1 MDNIVK
7 VKNEDKN
14 VDKIEDKIT
23 QSFHANLKQPGEQT
37 ELLLGLSGGLDSSVL
52 LFLLAKM
59 QVKFKFNLKAIHLHH
74 GLNSAADDWVKFCK
88 KKCES
93 LGIHFL
99 SEKIKINRDS
109 VLGLEGEARK
119 LRYEAIVK
127 KQKGI
132 VVLGHHQ
139 NDQAETL
146 LLQLFRGSGLK
157 GLSAMP
163 EFDSRRNFWRPML
176 NIKRHTL
183 EVYAKVHKIEYI
195 IDESNQD
202 EQFDRNFIRQKVL
215 PLIQSRYSAS
225 IETISRSAS
234 NIAEGHNLNNLIA
247 IDDSKIHMSVDG
259 AYLFIDSLKK
269 LPKLRVINLIRWWLS
284 LDNLL
289 MPSKKNMDELYRQLK
304 DIKKDSALNLKISKD
319 KSVRAYH
326 DKLFI
331 VNSDIKPSS
340 YNFNWSGEDELHL
353 PNNTKL
359 QFIKKNSG
367 GLSLSKLGV
376 KSLKIKSRAGGEKL
390 KPFPDQPSRSLK
402 YLFQNAD
409 IPLWERDQI
418 PLIFAKKQLVAIPNL
433 GIHHEY
439 QSSEGEIGYQI
450 NWLRE

>member
-1 MDNIVK
+1 VE
-7 VKNEDKN
+7 NEDKIQ
-14 VDKIEDKIT
+14 DKIN
-23 QSFHANLKQPGEQT
+23 QSFYANLKQPYEQS

-59 QVKFKFNLKAIHLHH
+59 QVKFSFNLKAIHVHH
-74 GLNSAADDWVKFCK
+74 GINSSADDWLKFCK

-93 LGIHFL
+93 LGVIFL

-109 VLGLEGEARK
+109 SLGLEGEARK
-119 LRYEAIVK
+119 LRYEAIK
-127 KQKGI
+127 KRQKGI

-146 LLQLFRGSGLK
+146 LLQLLRGSGLK
-157 GLSAMP
+157 GLSAMS
-163 EFDSRRNFWRPML
+163 EFDLKKNFWRPML
-176 NIKRHTL
+176 NIKRDTL
-183 EVYAKVHKIEYI
+183 EVYAKEHGIEYI
-195 IDESNQD
+195 EDESNQD

-215 PLIQSRYSAS
+215 PLIHSRYPAS
-225 IETISRSAS
+225 IETISRSAI

-247 IDDSKIHMSVDG
+247 IDDSKNHMSVDG
-259 AYLFIDSLKK
+259 TYLSIDGLKK
-269 LPKLRVINLIRWWLS
+269 LPKLRAINLIRWWLS
-284 LDNLL
+284 LGNLL

-304 DIKKDSALNLKISKD
+304 CIKKDSALNLKISKD
-319 KSVRAYH
+319 KSARAHH

-331 VNSDIKPSS
+331 VNSTIKPSTF
-340 YNFNWSGEDELHL
+340 NLNWSGEDELHL

-367 GLSLSKLGV
+367 GLCLSKLGV
-376 KSLKIKSRAGGEKL
+376 KSLKIKSRTGGEKL
-390 KPFPDQPSRSLK
+390 KPFSDQPSRSLK

-418 PLIFAKKQLVAIPNL
+418 PLIFAKKQLVAVPNL

-439 QSSEGEIGYQI
+439 RSSEGEIGYEI

>member
-1 MDNIVK
+1 VE
-7 VKNEDKN
+7 NEDK
-14 VDKIEDKIT
+14 IQDKIT
-23 QSFHANLKQPGEQT
+23 QSFHANLKQTGEQS

-52 LFLLAKM
+52 LFLLEKM
-59 QVKFKFNLKAIHLHH
+59 QFKFKFNLKAIHVHH
-74 GLNSAADDWVKFCK
+74 GLNSSADDWLKFCK
-88 KKCES
+88 KKCEA
-93 LGIHFL
+93 LGVNLL
-99 SEKIKINRDS
+99 SEKIKINSDS
-109 VLGLEGEARK
+109 ALGLEGEARK
-119 LRYEAIVK
+119 LRYKAIVK
-127 KQKGI
+127 RQKGI

-146 LLQLFRGSGLK
+146 LLQLLRGAGLK
-157 GLSAMP
+157 GLSSMS
-163 EFDSRRNFWRPML
+163 EFDLKRNFWRPML
-176 NIKRHTL
+176 NIKRHSL
-183 EVYAKVHKIEYI
+183 EVYAKEHGIEYI
-195 IDESNQD
+195 EDESNQD

-215 PLIQSRYSAS
+215 PLIQSRYPAS

-234 NIAEGHNLNNLIA
+234 NIAEGYNLNNLIA
-247 IDDSKIHMSVDG
+247 IDDSKNHMSVDG
-259 AYLFIDSLKK
+259 TYLSIDGLKK

-284 LDNLL
+284 LSNLL
-289 MPSKKNMDELYRQLK
+289 MPSKKNIDELYRQLMY
-304 DIKKDSALNLKISKD
+304 IKKDSALNLKISKD
-319 KSVRAYH
+319 KSVRAH
-326 DKLFI
+326 HEKLFI
-331 VNSDIKPSS
+331 VNSEIKPSM
-340 YNFNWSGEDELHL
+340 YNLKWSGEDELHL

-359 QFIKKNSG
+359 QFVRKNNG

-390 KPFPDQPSRSLK
+390 KPFKDQPSRSLK

>member
-1 MDNIVK
+1 LGNTVK
-7 VKNEDKN
+7 VENEDK
-14 VDKIEDKIT
+14 IQDKIT
-23 QSFHANLKQPGEQT
+23 QSFHANLKQTGEQS

-52 LFLLAKM
+52 LFLLEKM
-59 QVKFKFNLKAIHLHH
+59 QFKFKFNLKAIHVHH
-74 GLNSAADDWVKFCK
+74 GLNSSADDWLKFCK
-88 KKCES
+88 KKCEA
-93 LGIHFL
+93 LGVNLL
-99 SEKIKINRDS
+99 SEKIKINSDS
-109 VLGLEGEARK
+109 ALGLEGEARK
-119 LRYEAIVK
+119 LRYKAIVK
-127 KQKGI
+127 RQKGI

-146 LLQLFRGSGLK
+146 LLQLLRGAGLK
-157 GLSAMP
+157 GLSSMS
-163 EFDSRRNFWRPML
+163 EFDLKRNFWRPML
-176 NIKRHTL
+176 NIKRHSL
-183 EVYAKVHKIEYI
+183 EVYAKEHGIEYI
-195 IDESNQD
+195 EDESNQD

-215 PLIQSRYSAS
+215 PLIQSRYPAS

-234 NIAEGHNLNNLIA
+234 NIAEGYNLNNLIA
-247 IDDSKIHMSVDG
+247 IDDSKNHMSVDG
-259 AYLFIDSLKK
+259 TYLSIDGLKK

-284 LDNLL
+284 LSNLL
-289 MPSKKNMDELYRQLK
+289 MPSKKNIDELYRQLMY
-304 DIKKDSALNLKISKD
+304 IKKDSALNLKISKD
-319 KSVRAYH
+319 KSVRAH
-326 DKLFI
+326 HEKLFI
-331 VNSDIKPSS
+331 VNSEIKPSM
-340 YNFNWSGEDELHL
+340 YNLKWSGEDELHL

-359 QFIKKNSG
+359 QFVRKNNG

-390 KPFPDQPSRSLK
+390 KPFKDQPSRSLK

>member
-1 MDNIVK
+1 M
-7 VKNEDKN
+7 KNEDKIQ
-14 VDKIEDKIT
+14 DKIN
-23 QSFHANLKQPGEQT
+23 QSFLENLKYQGEQS
-37 ELLLGLSGGLDSSVL
+37 EILLGLSGGLDSSVL

-59 QVKFKFNLKAIHLHH
+59 QAKFSFNLKAIHVHH
-74 GLNSAADDWVKFCK
+74 GLNSSADDWLKFCR
-88 KKCES
+88 KKCKS
-93 LGIHFL
+93 LNIDFYN
-99 SEKIKINRDS
+99 EKLKINRDS
-109 VLGLEGEARK
+109 ALGLEGEARK

-127 KQKGI
+127 RQNGI

-146 LLQLFRGSGLK
+146 LLQLLRGSGLK
-157 GLSAMP
+157 GLSAMS
-163 EFDSRRNFWRPML
+163 EFDLKRNFWRPML

-183 EVYAKVHKIEYI
+183 EVYAKKYGIKYIE
-195 IDESNQD
+195 DESNQD

-215 PLIQSRYSAS
+215 PLIQSRYPAS

-234 NIAEGHNLNNLIA
+234 NIAEGYNLNNLIA
-247 IDDSKIHMSVDG
+247 IDDSKNHMSADG
-259 AYLFIDSLKK
+259 KYLSIDGLKK
-269 LPKLRVINLIRWWLS
+269 LPKLRAINLIRWWLS
-284 LDNLL
+284 LCNLL

-304 DIKKDSALNLKISKD
+304 FIKKDSALNLKISKD

-331 VNSDIKPSS
+331 VNSEIKPST
-340 YNFNWSGEDELHL
+340 YNLKWSGEDELHL

-359 QFIKKNSG
+359 QFIRKNSG

-376 KSLKIKSRAGGEKL
+376 KSLKIKSRSGGEKL

-409 IPLWERDQI
+409 IPLWERNQI
-418 PLIFAKKQLVAIPNL
+418 PLVFAKKQLVAIPNL

-439 QSSEGEIGYQI
+439 LSSEGEIGYQI

>member
-1 MDNIVK
+1 ME
-7 VKNEDKN
+7 NEDK
-14 VDKIEDKIT
+14 IQDKIT
-23 QSFHANLKQPGEQT
+23 QSFHANLKQTGEQS

-52 LFLLAKM
+52 LFLLEKM
-59 QVKFKFNLKAIHLHH
+59 QFKFKFNLKAIHVHH
-74 GLNSAADDWVKFCK
+74 GLNSSADDWLKFCK
-88 KKCES
+88 KKCEA
-93 LGIHFL
+93 LGVNLL
-99 SEKIKINRDS
+99 SEKIKINSDS
-109 VLGLEGEARK
+109 ALGLEGEARK
-119 LRYEAIVK
+119 LRYKAIVK
-127 KQKGI
+127 RQKGI

-146 LLQLFRGSGLK
+146 LLQLLRGAGLK
-157 GLSAMP
+157 GLSSMS
-163 EFDSRRNFWRPML
+163 EFDLKRNFWRPML
-176 NIKRHTL
+176 NIKRHSL
-183 EVYAKVHKIEYI
+183 EVYAKEHGIEYI
-195 IDESNQD
+195 EDESNQD

-215 PLIQSRYSAS
+215 PLIQSRYPAS

-234 NIAEGHNLNNLIA
+234 NIAEGYNLNNLIA
-247 IDDSKIHMSVDG
+247 IDDSKNHMSVDG
-259 AYLFIDSLKK
+259 TYLSIDGLKK

-284 LDNLL
+284 LSNLL
-289 MPSKKNMDELYRQLK
+289 MPSKKNIDELYRQLMY
-304 DIKKDSALNLKISKD
+304 IKKDSALNLKISKD
-319 KSVRAYH
+319 KSVRAH
-326 DKLFI
+326 HEKLFI
-331 VNSDIKPSS
+331 VNSEIKPSM
-340 YNFNWSGEDELHL
+340 YNLKWSGEDELHL

-359 QFIKKNSG
+359 QFVRKNNG

-390 KPFPDQPSRSLK
+390 KPFKDQPSRSLK

>member
-1 MDNIVK
+1 MGNTVK
-7 VKNEDKN
+7 VENEDK
-14 VDKIEDKIT
+14 IQDKIT
-23 QSFHANLKQPGEQT
+23 QSFHANLKQTGEQS

-52 LFLLAKM
+52 LFLLEKM
-59 QVKFKFNLKAIHLHH
+59 QFKFKFNLKAIHVHH
-74 GLNSAADDWVKFCK
+74 GLNSSADDWLKFCK
-88 KKCES
+88 KKCEA
-93 LGIHFL
+93 LGVNLL
-99 SEKIKINRDS
+99 SEKIKINSDS
-109 VLGLEGEARK
+109 ALGLEGEARK
-119 LRYEAIVK
+119 LRYKAIVK
-127 KQKGI
+127 RQKGI

-146 LLQLFRGSGLK
+146 LLQLLRGAGLK
-157 GLSAMP
+157 GLSSMS
-163 EFDSRRNFWRPML
+163 EFDLKRNFWRPML
-176 NIKRHTL
+176 NIKRHSL
-183 EVYAKVHKIEYI
+183 EVYAKEHGIEYI
-195 IDESNQD
+195 EDESNQD

-215 PLIQSRYSAS
+215 PLIQSRYPAS

-234 NIAEGHNLNNLIA
+234 NIAEGYNLNNLIA
-247 IDDSKIHMSVDG
+247 IDDSKNHMSVDG
-259 AYLFIDSLKK
+259 TYLSIDGLKK

-284 LDNLL
+284 LSNLL
-289 MPSKKNMDELYRQLK
+289 MPSKKNIDELYRQLMY
-304 DIKKDSALNLKISKD
+304 IKKDSALNLKISKD
-319 KSVRAYH
+319 KSVRAH
-326 DKLFI
+326 HEKLFI
-331 VNSDIKPSS
+331 VNSEIKPSM
-340 YNFNWSGEDELHL
+340 YNLKWSGEDELHL

-359 QFIKKNSG
+359 QFVRKNNG

-390 KPFPDQPSRSLK
+390 KPFKDQPSRSLK